1 MTRKMVDVRL
11 TIGSVLVQC
20 LHRLWIQSDDHD
32 VRPNVEFIAASD
44 RMRFV
49 RYPFATIHIGDSDT
63 LHIRRSTGHAV
74 LLILCRSI
82 VVVQGLHN
90 SLVMPYSAR
99 SKRLRFL

>member
-20 LHRLWIQSDDHD
+20 LHRLLIQSDDHD
-32 VRPNVEFIAASD
+32 VRSNVEFIAASD

-49 RYPFATIHIGDSDT
+49 RYPLATIHIGDSDT

-82 VVVQGLHN
+82 VVQGLHN